1 MTKIMSSTERE
12 NWEEKHAD
20 NQGDWL
26 FFFSSNCLATTSS
39 TRIKKHLSTIDTHL
53 KIDAL

>member
-26 FFFSSNCLATTSS
+26 FFFLF
-39 TRIKKHLSTIDTHL
+39 
-53 KIDAL
+53 

>member
-12 NWEEKHAD
+12 NREENTQIIK
-20 NQGDWL
+20 GTGYFL
-26 FFFSSNCLATTSS
+26 SNCLATTSS
-39 TRIKKHLSTIDTHL
+39 TRIKKHLSTIDSTF